1 MSSKVEIPELLDE
14 AEDDNNKDIAAGE
27 IITRLTL
34 SNRDTPS
41 LTVEGSARPLTLN

>member
-1 MSSKVEIPELLDE
+1 MSSKVGIPELLDE

-34 SNRDTPS
+34 SDKDTPG
-41 LTVEGSARPLTLN
+41 LTVTGGVRPLTLS